1 MRVTFFERCGC
12 LTVGALSL
20 LSCVGDGASDTDVF
34 GGSVV
39 QSERTYGFGKPATP
53 DEIAAWDID
62 AMPDGT
68 GLPEGQGSVAEGALV
83 YEQKCIACHGAT
95 GTEGPYNRLV
105 GRVPDD
111 AFPFA
116 NDPSVRL
123 TIGNYWP
130 YATTLFDYTLRA
142 MPFDFPGSLTANE
155 TYAVSA
161 YLLYLNEII
170 AEDAVLNAET
180 LPRVAMPARDRFVRD
195 DRRGGPVI
203 R

>member
-111 AFPFA
+111 AFPPRRA
-116 NDPSVRL
+116 ASDCGVPADRMSPCLGADRPSFSSA
-123 TIGNYWP
+123 WP
-130 YATTLFDYTLRA
+130 AAVGLNHPQTRQLR
-142 MPFDFPGSLTANE
+142 S
-155 TYAVSA
+155 
-161 YLLYLNEII
+161 
-170 AEDAVLNAET
+170 
-180 LPRVAMPARDRFVRD
+180 
-195 DRRGGPVI
+195 RRPSPWLCPS
-203 R
+203 RR